1 MPDFFSPSRLIPDW
15 TPWEE
20 TLASCGLPIYLYGTG
35 DGADK
40 VLRRMQ
46 ASGYRLP
53 VEGFF
58 VSDAFSRGQTYG
70 GLPVLSLSE
79 LEARVPRAAVVLCF
93 GLHGR
98 EGFAVLD
105 SLAEKHLVLA
115 PSTSV
120 YGGTCM
126 GKADYL
132 AKAEQLDR
140 VDDWL
145 SDELSRELFRLV
157 LRWKITGEYR
167 WLDGSESDAEKPAAY
182 TAHKETHIDVG
193 AYDGD
198 TVAAYLAANP
208 NVDRILAFEPDES
221 SYRKLKIRTDPER
234 VDCFRCVC
242 SDRDGSVPFSGRHG
256 RGSSA
261 STDRAGGK
269 PVPAWKLDTVCGH
282 RILGKNGKRIGSVK
296 IDAEGMERETLYGA
310 ANLITNCRPVLSV
323 AAYHREEDLFELPIL
338 MKRFLY
344 DSDLYFRKQLCVP
357 AWDTEFILV
366 PRRKDDRYE

>member
-15 TPWEE
+15 VPWED

-53 VEGFF
+53 VEGVF
-58 VSDAFSRGQTYG
+58 VSDAFSRGKTFG
-70 GLPVLSLSE
+70 GLPVLSRSE
-79 LEARVPRAAVVLCF
+79 MEARVPRAAVVLCF
-93 GLHGR
+93 GLHGQ
-98 EGFAVLD
+98 EAFAVLD
-105 SLAEKHLVLA
+105 DLAEKHLVLA

-132 AKAEQLDR
+132 AKADQLDR
-140 VDDWL
+140 VDGWL
-145 SDELSRELFRLV
+145 SDDLSRELFRRV

-167 WLDGSESDAEKPAAY
+167 WLAGSGSDAEKPAAY
-182 TAHKETHIDVG
+182 TAHAKIYIDVG

-198 TVAAYLAANP
+198 TVAAYLAENP

-221 SYRKLKIRTDPER
+221 SFRKLKSRSDPGR
-234 VDCFRCVC
+234 VDCFQCVC
-242 SDRDGSVPFSGRHG
+242 SDRDGSAAFSGRHG

-261 STDRAGGK
+261 SAGRAGGK

-282 RILGKNGKRIGSVK
+282 RILGREGKKIGSVK
-296 IDAEGMERETLYGA
+296 IDAEGMERETLCGA

-323 AAYHREEDLFELPIL
+323 AAYHREEDLFELPQQ
-338 MKRFLY
+338 MKRLVY

-366 PRRKDDRYE
+366 PHRQDRCE